1 MIKVSQDRFAV
12 VNVKSIPEA
21 DFFAA
26 VRDFEEI
33 TLFLKESELEK
44 INPLKAEK
52 GFRLITFETVMSFDT
67 VGFIAKVSSA
77 LAQSNIPV
85 LVLSSYST
93 DHILVR
99 EKDLEKA
106 VEVLK
111 RVVE

>member
-1 MIKVSQDRFAV
+1 VIKVSQDRFAV
-12 VNVKSIPEA
+12 ANVKSIPDA

-33 TLFLKESELEK
+33 TLILKESELEK

-52 GFRLITFETVMSFDT
+52 GFRLITFEKVMSFDT

-77 LAQSNIPV
+77 LAENGIPV

-99 EKDLEKA
+99 ESDLERA
-106 VEVLK
+106 VEVMK
-111 RVVE
+111 KVV